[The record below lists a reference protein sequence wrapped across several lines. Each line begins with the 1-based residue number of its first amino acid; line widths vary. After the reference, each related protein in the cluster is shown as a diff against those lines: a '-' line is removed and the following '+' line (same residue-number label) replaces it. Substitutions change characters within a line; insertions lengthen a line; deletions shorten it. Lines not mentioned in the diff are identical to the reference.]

1 MMLDVDQGLREED
14 LRIYELVK
22 EKPLIVLLNKIDL
35 APDRDYQELEESF
48 PGHPLLRISIQEE
61 EGLEELKRLLWKRF
75 WVKKS
80 VLMMKS

>member
-48 PGHPLLRISIQEE
+48 LAIP
-61 EGLEELKRLLWKRF
+61 F
-75 WVKKS
+75 
-80 VLMMKS
+80 